1 MFCLIHPGRKGKI
14 SKTFRGFAL
23 ATGIFLVCALSAA
36 AQAPAGEAQAASP
49 RTESP
54 RTEGPL
60 RLTPNDAVDMAI
72 RNNLNLE
79 MARINLDM
87 QRRASDSAW
96 NQFIPNV
103 GVTGTI
109 ARANRETVQPG
120 IPGIMPSITHPQWAL
135 MGTFSAE
142 LVVTRAQFENMRTL
156 QQQFASGL
164 IGYERARLQME
175 QGVRKMYNGILLLQA
190 NAGLLEESYR
200 NSRRQAEMAE
210 ASFRAGLAP
219 RLVWLQAQVA
229 VENMRP
235 AVSDLTNTLQNLK
248 GNFALL
254 LGLPHDTPL
263 ELQPVPLGVSVIPW
277 DVAELISR
285 AAAGSPDIQVLQ
297 AEIMTLQ
304 AQQRTLRL
312 QHRSPFIRFGLTVNP
327 TFMGDPLQDTLTD
340 TDNWQDRGN
349 FSITLGMNLNGL
361 FSRTREGQQLRDME
375 AALQMQN
382 IRLAQTI
389 RETELEIFTMI
400 NSLERIR
407 TTVEVQQAT
416 VYLAEE
422 SYRLTEEAFRAG
434 LQDFQ
439 VVQNAAL
446 ALDQARIRLL
456 TEQFNYINYLIDLE
470 YALGV
475 PFGTLSGNGSL

>member
-1 MFCLIHPGRKGKI
+1 MFCLIHLDWRGKAA
-14 SKTFRGFAL
+14 KTLRRFTLL
-23 ATGIFLVCALSAA
+23 AGIFLFGIFSANA
-36 AQAPAGEAQAASP
+36 QTGDAQAE
-49 RTESP
+49 
-54 RTEGPL
+54 PL
-60 RLTPNDAVDMAI
+60 RLTPGDAVEMAI

-96 NQFIPNV
+96 NQFIPSV
-103 GVTGTI
+103 GVSGTL
-109 ARANRETVQPG
+109 ARPNRATTHAGMIPVP
-120 IPGIMPSITHPQWAL
+120 IPGMDPIHGVVPFSATLPRWNL
-135 MGTFSAE
+135 LGTLSAE
-142 LVVTRAQFENMRTL
+142 LVLSFAQFENMRTL
-156 QQQFASGL
+156 QQQLSSGL

-175 QGVRKMYNGILLLQA
+175 QGVRKMYNSILLLQA
-190 NAGLLEESYR
+190 NVGLLEESYR
-200 NSRRQAEMAE
+200 NSRRQADMAE

-235 AVSDLTNTLQNLK
+235 AVSDLTNTLQSLK

-312 QHRSPFIRFGLTVNP
+312 QHRSPFLRFGLSLNP

-361 FSRTREGQQLRDME
+361 FSFTREGQQLRDME

-389 RETELEIFTMI
+389 REKELEIFTMI